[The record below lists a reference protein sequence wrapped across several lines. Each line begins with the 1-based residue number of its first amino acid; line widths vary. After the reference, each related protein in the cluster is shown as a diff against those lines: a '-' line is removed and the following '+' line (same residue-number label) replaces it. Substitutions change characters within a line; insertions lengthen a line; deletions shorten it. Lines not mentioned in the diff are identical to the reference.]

1 MLQFG
6 FPTRNHHQS
15 SAEFRNHL
23 FNYLDKL
30 YDISTSK
37 TIPYHPMSNG
47 LSERI
52 DTAMFDVLKTRLDN
66 FKANWKDQLAKLTF
80 AYNNTV
86 NKSSGFTHFYL
97 MFGRALRMSILD
109 KISCYVTLKKKEEL
123 ES

>member
-1 MLQFG
+1 
-6 FPTRNHHQS
+6 
-15 SAEFRNHL
+15 
-23 FNYLDKL
+23 
-30 YDISTSK
+30 
-37 TIPYHPMSNG
+37 MSNG

-52 DTAMFDVLKTRLDN
+52 DTAVFDMLTTRLDN

-80 AYNNTV
+80 AYNTTV
-86 NKSSGFTHFYL
+86 NKSSGITHFYL

>member
-1 MLQFG
+1 MLQFV
-6 FPTRNHHQS
+6 FPTRNHHEK

-30 YDISTSK
+30 YGISTSK
-37 TIPYHPMSNG
+37 TTPYHPMSNDVP
-47 LSERI
+47 ERI
-52 DTAMFDVLKTRLDN
+52 GKTMFDVLKIRLDN
-66 FKANWKDQLAKLTF
+66 FKANWKDQLIKLTF
-80 AYNNTV
+80 AYNSTV

-97 MFGRALRMSILD
+97 IFGRALRMSILD

>member
-1 MLQFG
+1 
-6 FPTRNHHQS
+6 
-15 SAEFRNHL
+15 
-23 FNYLDKL
+23 
-30 YDISTSK
+30 
-37 TIPYHPMSNG
+37 MSNG

-86 NKSSGFTHFYL
+86 NKSPGFTHFYL

>member
-1 MLQFG
+1 MLSFG
-6 FPTRNHHQS
+6 FPTRNHHER

-37 TIPYHPMSNG
+37 ATPYYPMSNG

-52 DTAMFDVLKTRLDN
+52 DTAVFDMLTTRLDN

-80 AYNNTV
+80 AYNTTV
-86 NKSSGFTHFYL
+86 NKSSGITHFYL